1 MQVFQDKNIITA
13 EQLRQA
19 VQDLDGRGEKKLG
32 PKLVA
37 KAWTDTAFKAK
48 LLRNAGDAAEELG
61 IQSSNFAPKPKAA
74 GAYHISQL
82 SPHVLLICP
91 TSSLLSLCPTW
102 PHGCVHSDSQ
112 TILACMTFA
121 PDCCWLTLQRSK
133 LKFPIALFSTCAAC

>member
-1 MQVFQDKNIITA
+1 LQVFQDKNIITA

-19 VQDLDGRGEKKLG
+19 VEDLDGHGEKRLG

-37 KAWTDTAFKAK
+37 KAWTDPAFKAK

-74 GAYHISQL
+74 GAYRISQL

-91 TSSLLSLCPTW
+91 TSTLLSLCPTW
-102 PHGCVHSDSQ
+102 PYGFVHCDSQ
-112 TILACMTFA
+112 KIGMHAVFCPRLLLATFA
-121 PDCCWLTLQRSK
+121 S
-133 LKFPIALFSTCAAC
+133 A